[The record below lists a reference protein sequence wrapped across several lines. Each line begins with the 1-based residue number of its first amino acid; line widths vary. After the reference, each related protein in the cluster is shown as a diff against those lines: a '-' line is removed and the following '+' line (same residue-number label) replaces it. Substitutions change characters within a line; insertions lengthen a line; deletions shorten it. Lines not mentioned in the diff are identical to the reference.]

1 MIFGGNFVT
10 LVCLVGL
17 WRFAAAPPAVATAL
31 LVAAG
36 FFGASFPMVIAHGR
50 AFFPPHL
57 MGRGVTLLNL
67 FGIAPIGLA
76 QLLTGNIH
84 AATGAVS
91 PAAPFQAV
99 FLFFAV
105 ATAAGLAVYLMAQD
119 RTD

>member
-1 MIFGGNFVT
+1 M
-10 LVCLVGL
+10 
-17 WRFAAAPPAVATAL
+17 ATGL

-50 AFFPPHL
+50 AFFPPQL

-67 FGIAPIGLA
+67 FGIAPVGIA
-76 QLLTGNIH
+76 QILTGRIH
-84 AATGAVS
+84 AATEAVT

-99 FLFFAV
+99 FLFFAI
-105 ATAAGLAVYLMAQD
+105 ATAVGLAVYLWSQD